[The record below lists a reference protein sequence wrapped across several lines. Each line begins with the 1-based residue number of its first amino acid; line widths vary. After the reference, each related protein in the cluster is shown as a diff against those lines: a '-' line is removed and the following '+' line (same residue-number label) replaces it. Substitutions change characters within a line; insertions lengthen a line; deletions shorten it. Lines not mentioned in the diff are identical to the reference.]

1 MSEQASEPGKS
12 PPRTWTRHWRTAL
25 LVAGVVLTG
34 LIVREVGPAVVA
46 RTMLSAG
53 AYLPLLMALDAAWS
67 AMDVLVLRAL
77 LGESA
82 GRAPPRA
89 YARSAVTA
97 YAVHI
102 FFPAG
107 RASAEVM
114 RATMLAPYLGASRVT
129 LAAMQLHGVSLLGT
143 ALISLVALAATVSRL
158 GLGHRLSVV
167 IAMSALL
174 TGALG
179 GLVLFGARAPRLWA
193 FLRARVAHFRDLGA
207 TTGAPWPRL
216 ARAIFLSFVGRV
228 IQIAFFA
235 VAVRAAAGELSLWT
249 GAIAQGVSLAGS
261 TFGDAVPQQA
271 GVAEGAFFYF
281 AGALGFAAAPAKA
294 VAIALVVRV
303 SQASLALVCLLV
315 GFAWRARVVPSAA
328 LELDVE
334 LELDRIAPPAGTPT
348 SPQRARASAPTS

>member
-1 MSEQASEPGKS
+1 VSAPASAPEGEGS
-12 PPRTWTRHWRTAL
+12 PLRRAFLKHWRTAL
-25 LVAGVVLTG
+25 LLAGVVLSG

-53 AYLPLLMALDAAWS
+53 VYLPLLMALDAAWS
-67 AMDVLVLRAL
+67 GMDVFALRAL

-82 GRAPPRA
+82 GRAPPGA

-107 RASAEVM
+107 RASAEVV
-114 RATMLAPYLGASRVT
+114 RATLLSPFLGASRVT
-129 LAAMQLHGVSLLGT
+129 LAAMQLHGVSLIGT

-167 IAMSALL
+167 IALSTLL

-179 GLVLFGARAPRLWA
+179 GLVLFGARAPRLWT
-193 FLRARVAHFRDLGA
+193 FLRAHLAHFRDLA
-207 TTGAPWPRL
+207 DTTGAPWSRL
-216 ARAIFLSFVGRV
+216 GRAVFLSFLGRV

-235 VAVRAAAGELSLWT
+235 VAVRAATGDLSLQT

-281 AGALGFAAAPAKA
+281 AGALGLAAAPAKA

-303 SQASLALVCLLV
+303 SQLSLAVVCLTL
-315 GFAWRARVVPSAA
+315 GFVWRQRTAPRPA
-328 LELDVE
+328 LELE
-334 LELDRIAPPAGTPT
+334 
-348 SPQRARASAPTS
+348 